1 MNGEKQVIKLTH
13 APIRVENILAQCL
26 VECTSDITS
35 QAGDTVAWMKQGMC
49 RWILFIGLQVKWE
62 SETRSNADPDK
73 LRKPCMTTCSQ
84 RQL

>member
-35 QAGDTVAWMKQGMC
+35 QAGDTVAW
-49 RWILFIGLQVKWE
+49 VKHRE
-62 SETRSNADPDK
+62 RVVGFYLSVCKSSGKARHGQTPIRIN
-73 LRKPCMTTCSQ
+73 
-84 RQL
+84 